1 MPPFKTTHLILIQL
15 PLYAFV
21 LTVTLPALRPGLLL
35 HSSTFLNLTLPDNP
49 HDNLTSLNAKPLPL
63 APFDLHFTGGIVKII
78 NFMIPISVTDT
89 VSVLHAALI
98 DSIRHGPKERIEGRT
113 KEHTEGTVRMD
124 LDLDPD
130 PETKMVWAYWGRV
143 ATELLHFFREYQYVG
158 LVFEM
163 FDSER
168 GELGTAF
175 IGNAFSGARHNRV

>member
-49 HDNLTSLNAKPLPL
+49 HDNLASLNAKPLPP

-78 NFMIPISVTDT
+78 DFMIPISAPDT
-89 VSVLHAALI
+89 VSVLRAALI
-98 DSIRHGPKERIEGRT
+98 DSTRHGPKERIEGRT
-113 KEHTEGTVRMD
+113 KEYTKGTVWMD
-124 LDLDPD
+124 LDLDP
-130 PETKMVWAYWGRV
+130 EIKMVWAYWGRV

-163 FDSER
+163 FDSE
-168 GELGTAF
+168 GGKLGTAS
-175 IGNAFSGARHNRV
+175 IGNAFSGALHKDRI